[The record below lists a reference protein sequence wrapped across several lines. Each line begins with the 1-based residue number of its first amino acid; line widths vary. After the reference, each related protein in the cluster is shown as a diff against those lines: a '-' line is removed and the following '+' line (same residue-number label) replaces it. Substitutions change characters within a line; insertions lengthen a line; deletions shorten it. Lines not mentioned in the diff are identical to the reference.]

1 MIRRARQVVRAL
13 RQRCPLCGAA
23 WPRTGVTGLG
33 PQCRRCQVYF
43 ERHENDS
50 FLGAYTIN
58 LFATLLV
65 TVLVVV
71 ANARWHDVPA
81 AWRYGVSAVTIV
93 AFAFGFYRRSKLL
106 WLAVD
111 VQFRRPEERD
121 FDDAAERDRGR

>member
-1 MIRRARQVVRAL
+1 MIRRARQVIRAL
-13 RQRCPLCGAA
+13 RQRCPLCGEP
-23 WPRTGVTGLG
+23 WLRTGVAGLG
-33 PQCRRCQVYF
+33 PQCRRCQVYL

-71 ANARWHDVPA
+71 ANARWHDVPGL
-81 AWRYGVSAVTIV
+81 WRYAVSVPAIA
-93 AFAFGFYRRSKLL
+93 AFAFWFYRRSKLL

-111 VQFRRPEERD
+111 VQLRRPEERD
-121 FDDAAERDRGR
+121 FDDVAERDRGR